1 MLDEDILYRNYL
13 NDVFEPVDEYY
24 YLNLETKEVVPEY
37 MSSNRVSQA
46 SLDYVYNYTDLM
58 NIKGEVLSNE
68 MVTKFMEK
76 VKDLF
81 VIRMYQES
89 VLKLNKNK

>member
-1 MLDEDILYRNYL
+1 MLDEDILYKKYL
-13 NDVFEPVDEYY
+13 EKVFEA
-24 YLNLETKEVVPEY
+24 KEVVPEY

-68 MVTKFMEK
+68 MVTKVYGESK
-76 VKDLF
+76 GLICYQNVSRKCVK
-81 VIRMYQES
+81 I
-89 VLKLNKNK
+89 K

>member
-13 NDVFEPVDEYY
+13 KDVFEPVDEYY

-37 MSSNRVSQA
+37 MSVVRIDEA
-46 SLDYVYNYTDLM
+46 TLDYVYNYTDLM

-68 MVTKFMEK
+68 MVTKVYGESK
-76 VKDLF
+76 GLICYQNVSRKCVK
-81 VIRMYQES
+81 I
-89 VLKLNKNK
+89 K